1 MRKAAAECLGTFLLV
16 FFAVGS
22 AVVGIK
28 SSGNVGVALAF
39 GLVLLALVYAIGPI
53 TGCHVN
59 PAVTLGLLM
68 RKGVTTTEACYYW
81 GAQFVGGILG
91 GAMLKLMV
99 SSFGVADETGALGSN
114 SWGDTISVGGD
125 FVFEVILTFLLVF
138 VVLLVTARQA
148 SPGFAGLAIGLV
160 LTGDHLAGIPRRRH
174 VSEPGPLT
182 RPGAVRRRGG
192 TVPGV
197 ALHPGPAGRR
207 RNRRVR
213 GALLHHRHDRGQG
226 PDRRDVRLTRLTTP
240 AGQPSASRRRCLSAL
255 HR

>member
-160 LTGDHLAGIPRRRH
+160 LTGIHLAGIP
-174 VSEPGPLT
+174 VD
-182 RPGAVRRRGG
+182 G
-192 TVPGV
+192 TSVNP
-197 ALHPGPAGRR
+197 ARSLGPALFAGGEALSQ
-207 RNRRVR
+207 VWLYILAPLVG
-213 GALLHHRHDRGQG
+213 GAIAAFVAPYFITG
-226 PDRRDVRLTRLTTP
+226 TTEDKDP
-240 AGQPSASRRRCLSAL
+240 TGATSA
-255 HR
+255 